1 MTDYDRIKAWSL
13 SIFLSFL
20 AYFAVSWLMVR
31 SAMIVAHGSS
41 KPIEIVITLPQEET
55 PKAVQKREERPKP
68 QPKVRPMAERPR
80 EVKKEETKKEVPKT
94 PTMPIKEETPSTS
107 EKEMREETPRK
118 MAGEEVKR
126 EGTNQ
131 DVKGREDTKKEDVQA
146 KAPPPPRPPQSAG
159 EKQNPLLP
167 YMAQVRSIIEK
178 NKRYPEEA
186 KRRGEEGVAVVRV
199 RIAGDGKVEEVSLVK
214 GSGSSSIDREV
225 IAMIRRIGKFPP
237 PPFAPLEFNLEVE
250 YKLGG

>member
-13 SIFLSFL
+13 SILLSFL

-41 KPIEIVITLPQEET
+41 KPIEIVITLSQEET
-55 PKAVQKREERPKP
+55 PKAVQKMPKP
-68 QPKVRPMAERPR
+68 QPKVRPRAEKPR

-94 PTMPIKEETPSTS
+94 PTMPTKEGTPSPS
-107 EKEMREETPRK
+107 EKGMREETPGE
-118 MAGEEVKR
+118 MAREEVKR

-131 DVKGREDTKKEDVQA
+131 DVKGREDTKKEDVQT
-146 KAPPPPRPPQSAG
+146 KAPPPPRPTQSAV

-250 YKLGG
+250 YKFGG